1 MQASSDKKEII
12 CINKCRLSSKCF
24 VLSAGTVTFDQKKD
38 RICLVQNKKGEFFLP
53 KGRKN
58 VGESLEETAIRETYE
73 ETGFLCKLL
82 PVTMPSR
89 ATPRSETKEHYPDIV
104 RMFESVTEPISI
116 SIRPGSD
123 GSQKIIFW
131 FIAITDGSYTKGTQM
146 ENEQQF
152 HVNFYTL
159 EDAIAKLTFDEDKE
173 LVKNAAE
180 IVR

>member
-1 MQASSDKKEII
+1 MT
-12 CINKCRLSSKCF
+12 KCQLSAHCF

-58 VGESLEETAIRETYE
+58 VGESLEAAAIRETYE
-73 ETGFLCKLL
+73 ETGFSCKLL

-89 ATPRSETKEHYPDIV
+89 VTPRSGSKAHYPDVV
-104 RMFESVTEPISI
+104 RMFEGVTEPICI
-116 SIRPGSD
+116 SIRPGPN

-131 FIAITDGSYTKGTQM
+131 FIATTDGSYTKETQI

-152 HVNFYTL
+152 HVDFYTI
-159 EDAIAKLTFDEDKE
+159 EDAIAKLTFEEDKE
-173 LVKNAAE
+173 FYNGLKK
-180 IVR
+180 